1 MADSKQTDREVF
13 ESIPWEELRDL
24 GDTSR
29 RRRTWYL
36 VAGAAVVA
44 VLIFSVARTF
54 SAPDPQIT
62 AAPVTTPPPGESLPP
77 PASQSSLPTLP
88 SLHPLGDEPVAMTEA
103 DLMADA
109 GSGEQQ
115 KTNDL
120 NRWQAASH
128 SEWFVLDFF
137 TLDGTDRR
145 ESLQRWMNDTDSN
158 LESDALSY
166 VEWVRTLQAEPLADG
181 RWRTV
186 VALRRL
192 VSNDG
197 AVYSRIPTQ
206 AVEVV
211 VDLGTGIPTIVDL
224 PRFVALPPASAG
236 PWWLGDPS
244 QTPPAA
250 VIRAARDEVN
260 RSDAGSLGGEPIV
273 TRTAEAWRVE
283 WAVVDPAGISWPV
296 SLWIGPEGTAV
307 PAGG

>member
-1 MADSKQTDREVF
+1 MADSKQSDREVF

-54 SAPDPQIT
+54 SAPDPQM
-62 AAPVTTPPPGESLPP
+62 AAVPATTLPHGDNLA
-77 PASQSSLPTLP
+77 PALLQGSLPTLP
-88 SLHPLGDEPVAMTEA
+88 SLNPLADAPAAMTEA
-103 DLMADA
+103 DLMAEADA
-109 GSGEQQ
+109 WEQQ
-115 KTNDL
+115 ETNDL

-137 TLDGTDRR
+137 TLDGSDRR
-145 ESLQRWMNDTDSN
+145 VSLQRWTNDTDSN
-158 LESDALSY
+158 LVSDALSY

-192 VSNDG
+192 VSTDG

-224 PRFVALPPASAG
+224 PRFVSLPQANAG
-236 PWWLGDPS
+236 PWWLGDPWE
-244 QTPPAA
+244 TPPTA
-250 VIRAARDEVN
+250 VIRAARDEMN
-260 RSDAGSLGGEPIV
+260 RSDAGNLGGEPSV

-296 SLWIGPEGTAV
+296 SLWIGPEGNPV